1 MTQGIC
7 INTIDVLQPFK
18 HRIFKEKK
26 TVFSCFKFI
35 MKWSYQLLNYWVKT
49 TTPCRLGGG
58 NYKGKFTDEERVIQN
73 TWTRIFFQPQ
83 KNFEKVS
90 ESKASLKLDV
100 GIPKKYLWWTQLE
113 SDVFLKAQKKLKEKN
128 FKVMKF
134 SKLNVSLNHPKK
146 PKKAVK
152 SLKSGIHKPLW
163 CITVFTGLCLDNK
176 DNL

>member
-35 MKWSYQLLNYWVKT
+35 MKWSYQLLYYWVKT
-49 TTPCRLGGG
+49 TTPCRLGGE

-100 GIPKKYLWWTQLE
+100 GIPNW
-113 SDVFLKAQKKLKEKN
+113 V
-128 FKVMKF
+128 
-134 SKLNVSLNHPKK
+134 
-146 PKKAVK
+146 
-152 SLKSGIHKPLW
+152 I
-163 CITVFTGLCLDNK
+163 
-176 DNL
+176 